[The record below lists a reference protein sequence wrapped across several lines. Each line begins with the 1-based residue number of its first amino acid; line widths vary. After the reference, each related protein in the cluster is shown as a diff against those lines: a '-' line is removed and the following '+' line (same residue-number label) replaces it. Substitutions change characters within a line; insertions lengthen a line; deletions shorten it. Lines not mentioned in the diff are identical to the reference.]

1 VSLQTA
7 LVDRAR
13 QVSETPTGEK
23 VEGSTIF
30 QTSNGPW
37 FKVRLTMSPA
47 PEADDP
53 QAGRRRVPH
62 PGTILCGVK
71 DADGGAVTISSADRL
86 WVNSKEL
93 GDALYEITSDGEPI
107 RKRRKLIGW
116 MANIT
121 RLEEHPFTPAEL

>member
-1 VSLQTA
+1 VSLNAA

-13 QVSETPTGEK
+13 RVTETPTGEK
-23 VEGSTIF
+23 VEGTTIF
-30 QTSNGPW
+30 RTLNGPW
-37 FKVRLTMSPA
+37 FKVRLQLSPA
-47 PEADDP
+47 PESDDP

-71 DADGGAVTISSADRL
+71 DFDGGVVTISAADRL
-86 WVNSKEL
+86 WVNSKQL

-107 RKRRKLIGW
+107 RKKRKLIGW

-121 RLEEHPFTPAEL
+121 RVEEHPFERAEL